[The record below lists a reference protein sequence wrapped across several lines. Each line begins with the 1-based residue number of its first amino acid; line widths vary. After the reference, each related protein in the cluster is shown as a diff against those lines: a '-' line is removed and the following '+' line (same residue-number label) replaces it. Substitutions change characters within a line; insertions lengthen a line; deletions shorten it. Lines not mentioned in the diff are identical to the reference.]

1 MNKNKLFPQIN
12 GILHGGDYN
21 AEQWLDRPD
30 ILAKDIE
37 MMKEAGMTSATLGV
51 FSWSAYEPVEGEYH
65 FDWLKDVMD
74 NLYNAGIYTVLATP
88 SGGKP
93 AWMAQKYPEIRR
105 VDSYDVREHQGVREN
120 HCMSS
125 PVYREKV
132 ANIIRQLHAHVG
144 NHPGLI
150 MWHVSNELGG
160 ECYCRLCV
168 KKFQNYLAEKFDH
181 DINKLNKAW

>member
-51 FSWSAYEPVEGEYH
+51 FSWSAYEPAEGEYH

-74 NLYNAGIYTVLATP
+74 NLYNAGISRNTIWWQTGMDGA
-88 SGGKP
+88 
-93 AWMAQKYPEIRR
+93 EISR
-105 VDSYDVREHQGVREN
+105 DQTCGF
-120 HCMSS
+120 
-125 PVYREKV
+125 
-132 ANIIRQLHAHVG
+132 L
-144 NHPGLI
+144 
-150 MWHVSNELGG
+150 
-160 ECYCRLCV
+160 
-168 KKFQNYLAEKFDH
+168 
-181 DINKLNKAW
+181 